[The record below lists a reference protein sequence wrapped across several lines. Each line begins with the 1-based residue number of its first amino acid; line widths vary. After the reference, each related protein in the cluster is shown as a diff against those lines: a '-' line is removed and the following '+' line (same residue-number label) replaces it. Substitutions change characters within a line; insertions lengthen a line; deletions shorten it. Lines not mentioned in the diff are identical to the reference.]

1 MTSMRIGRLT
11 PRQVDVVL
19 ELLILGAVASGLTS
33 WAIGT
38 SWAKSATV
46 IHAFCGLT
54 ILVLAGAKLRGSV
67 RVGMRR
73 ERASRWLSVGL
84 GFLVVAT
91 IALGI
96 AHATGLW
103 FGVGYWSA
111 LWTHFLA
118 AFVLLPLFLWH
129 VVSRPVRPKLTDLDR
144 RAVLRAGSALAVGA
158 VVYGAQ
164 EVVVRV
170 AGLAGGSRR
179 ATGSHEVGSFEP
191 SRMPTVS
198 WINDEAPASTD
209 AATWQLDILGQP
221 VDVAGL
227 ATFTTPVIAA
237 LDCTGGWWSEQSWD
251 AVSLRSLIGNDSARS
266 INVASITGYSRLY
279 PFSDIDELYLAVG
292 YDGQPLRRGHGA
304 PVRLVAPGRRGPWWI
319 KWVVSVE
326 LDDRPWWLQTPFPLE

>member
-1 MTSMRIGRLT
+1 MHIARLT

-19 ELLILGAVASGLTS
+19 EVLLLGAVASGLTS
-33 WAIGT
+33 WALGT
-38 SWAKSATV
+38 SWAKAATV
-46 IHAFCGLT
+46 IHAVSGLT
-54 ILVLAGAKLRGSV
+54 ILVLAVAKVRGSV

-73 ERASRWLSVGL
+73 RRSSRWLSVGF

-91 IALGI
+91 IALGV
-96 AHATGLW
+96 AHATGVW

-118 AFVLLPLFLWH
+118 AFVLLPLFVWH

-170 AGLAGGSRR
+170 TGLAGGSRR
-179 ATGSHEVGSFEP
+179 ATGSHEVGSFYP
-191 SRMPTVS
+191 TRMPSVS

-209 AATWQLDILGQP
+209 AANWHLDVLGER
-221 VDVAGL
+221 VDVAEL
-227 ATFTTPVIAA
+227 ATLTTPVIAA

-251 AVSLRSLIGNDSARS
+251 AVPLRSLVGKSSARS
-266 INVASITGYSRLY
+266 INVGSITGYSRLY
-279 PFSDIDELYLAVG
+279 PLSDIGELYLAVG
-292 YDGQPLRRGHGA
+292 YGGQPLRRRHGA

-319 KWVVSVE
+319 KWVVTVE
-326 LDDRPWWLQTPFPLE
+326 LDERPWWLQMPFPLE

>member
-1 MTSMRIGRLT
+1 M
-11 PRQVDVVL
+11 L
-19 ELLILGAVASGLTS
+19 EVLILGAVASGLTA
-33 WAIGT
+33 WALGT
-38 SWAKSATV
+38 SWAKAATV
-46 IHAFCGLT
+46 IHAVCGLT

-73 ERASRWLSVGL
+73 ERASRWLSVVFGGL
-84 GFLVVAT
+84 VLAT
-91 IALGI
+91 IALGV
-96 AHATGLW
+96 AHVTGLW

-144 RAVLRAGSALAVGA
+144 RAMLRAGSALAVGA

-209 AATWQLDILGQP
+209 AATWQLEILGQR

-227 ATFTTPVIAA
+227 ATLTTPVIAA

-251 AVSLRSLIGNDSARS
+251 AVSLRSLIGTDSARS

-292 YDGQPLRRGHGA
+292 YGGEPLRRGHGA

-326 LDDRPWWLQTPFPLE
+326 LDDRPFWLQTPFPLE

>member
-1 MTSMRIGRLT
+1 MRIGRLT

-19 ELLILGAVASGLTS
+19 ELLLLGAVASGLTS

-38 SWAKSATV
+38 SWAKAATV
-46 IHAFCGLT
+46 IHAVCGLT
-54 ILVLAGAKLRGSV
+54 ILVLAVAKVRGSV

-73 ERASRWLSVGL
+73 RRANRWLSVGF

-91 IALGI
+91 IALGV
-96 AHATGLW
+96 AHATGVW

-111 LWTHFLA
+111 LWIHFLA

-170 AGLAGGSRR
+170 TGLAGGSRR
-179 ATGSHEVGSFEP
+179 ATGSHEIGSFEP
-191 SRMPTVS
+191 SRMPSVS

-209 AATWQLDILGQP
+209 AANWQLDVFGKR
-221 VDVAGL
+221 VDVAEL
-227 ATFTTPVIAA
+227 ATLTTPVIAS
-237 LDCTGGWWSEQSWD
+237 LDCTAGWWSEQSWD
-251 AVSLRSLIGNDSARS
+251 AVSLRSLVGKGSARS
-266 INVASITGYSRLY
+266 INVGSITGYSRLY
-279 PFSDIDELYLAVG
+279 PFSDIGELYLAVG
-292 YDGQPLRRGHGA
+292 YGGQPLRRRHGA

-326 LDDRPWWLQTPFPLE
+326 LDERPWWLQTPFPLE

>member
-1 MTSMRIGRLT
+1 MRVGRLT
-11 PRQVDVVL
+11 SRQVDVVL
-19 ELLILGAVASGLTS
+19 EVLLLGAVASGLTS
-33 WAIGT
+33 WGIGT
-38 SWAKSATV
+38 SWSKAATV
-46 IHAFCGLT
+46 VHAVCGFT
-54 ILVLAGAKLRGSV
+54 VLVLAAAKVRGSV

-73 ERASRWLSVGL
+73 GRATRWLSVGF
-84 GFLVVAT
+84 GFLVLAT
-91 IALGI
+91 IALGV

-129 VVSRPVRPKLTDLDR
+129 IFSRPVRPKLTDLDR
-144 RAVLRAGSALAVGA
+144 RAMLRAGSALAVGA

-170 AGLAGGSRR
+170 TGLAGGSRR
-179 ATGSHEVGSFEP
+179 ATGSHETGSFEP

-209 AATWQLDILGQP
+209 AANWQLDVLGKR

-227 ATFTTPVIAA
+227 ATLTTPVIAA

-251 AVSLRSLIGNDSARS
+251 AVPLRSLVGKDSARS
-266 INVASITGYSRLY
+266 IKVASITGYSRLY
-279 PFSDIDELYLAVG
+279 PFSDVDELYLAVG
-292 YDGQPLRRGHGA
+292 YGGQPLRRGHGA

-319 KWVVSVE
+319 KWVTSVQ
-326 LDDRPWWLQTPFPLE
+326 LDDRPWWLQTPFPFE

>member
-1 MTSMRIGRLT
+1 MRIGRLT

-19 ELLILGAVASGLTS
+19 ELLILGAIASGLTS

-38 SWAKSATV
+38 SWAKAATV
-46 IHAFCGLT
+46 IHAVCGLT
-54 ILVLAGAKLRGSV
+54 ILVLAVAKVRGSV

-73 ERASRWLSVGL
+73 GRASRWLSVGF

-91 IALGI
+91 IALGV

-129 VVSRPVRPKLTDLDR
+129 VVSRPVRPQLADLDR

-179 ATGSHEVGSFEP
+179 ATGSHEIGSLDP

-198 WINDEAPASTD
+198 WINDEAPAST
-209 AATWQLDILGQP
+209 AAENWQLDILGER
-221 VDVAGL
+221 VDIVDL
-227 ATFTTPVIAA
+227 ATLTTPVTAT

-251 AVSLRSLIGNDSARS
+251 AVSLRSLVGKDSARS

-292 YDGQPLRRGHGA
+292 YGGQPLRRGHGA

-319 KWVVSVE
+319 KWVISVQ